1 MATTVITPEAEQV
14 GNAVP
19 ESRSGKRAPVTEP
32 AAREEWTA
40 TQRVAFR
47 IAFIFLIIMCIP
59 VTAEWWNNLVTINWF
74 HLHYRDLY
82 DIARFSPSIYKF
94 QNPAYN
100 LLGYIDWVEA
110 LAIGIVGG
118 LIWTAL
124 DNKNK
129 QYHNLY
135 YWLRVVVRYRAGIG
149 IIGFGFTKLFPVQMP
164 YPSLGVLNAH
174 FGDLTAQK
182 IYWLSVGIVPWYQ
195 VFAGVV
201 ELTAGTMLFFR
212 KTTTFGAILL
222 LGALGDITY
231 VNFAYDG
238 GVHVYASYFVLF
250 SAFLLWYDAVPV
262 YNLIV
267 KESFTVPPVL
277 IPVFTQKWLRV
288 TRIVLKTATIG
299 IFLVWLYYLQYVNF
313 KYDPYKQPAMSGLK
327 QLRGNYNV
335 SEFKFNGQDIPYS
348 PLDSVRWQGVTFEK
362 WSSLTFN
369 VNKPLNLDL
378 SNGGGAAMRDINRN
392 FELTGVAG
400 GKRVFYYDADTVNKV
415 LYLQD
420 KLPEFTKRKGKR
432 GNRGGDKGGD
442 NKLAKSFIPAEAKAN
457 IRNEVTAIDPAAQ
470 STRRERGVSQ
480 ELKDKRKR
488 ARMVLYYTA
497 DASGSHIVLTGKDD
511 KKNDV
516 YIVLDRVNR
525 QYALTDSKLVAGKY

>member
-1 MATTVITPEAEQV
+1 MATTVINPEAEQV
-14 GNAVP
+14 GNAAQ
-19 ESRSGKRAPVTEP
+19 ESKPSKPAPATEP
-32 AAREEWTA
+32 AVRKEWTA

-47 IAFIFLIIMCIP
+47 IAFIFFIIMCIP
-59 VTAEWWNNLVTINWF
+59 VTGEWWNNLVTINWF

-100 LLGYIDWVEA
+100 LLGYVDWVEA
-110 LAIGIVGG
+110 LAIGIIGG

-201 ELTAGTMLFFR
+201 ELAAGTMLFFR

-267 KESFTVPPVL
+267 KERFTVPPVL
-277 IPVFTQKWLRV
+277 IPVFTQKWLKT

-299 IFLVWLYYLQYVNF
+299 IFLVWLFYLQYVNF
-313 KYDPYKQPAMSGLK
+313 KYDPYKQPSTSGVK

-335 SEFKFNGQDIPYS
+335 SEFKLNGQDIPYS

-369 VNKPLNLDL
+369 INKPLNLDL
-378 SNGGGAAMRDINRN
+378 SNGGGSPMRDINRN

-420 KLPEFTKRKGKR
+420 KLPEFTKRKGKL
-432 GNRGGDKGGD
+432 GSRGGDKAGD
-442 NKLAKSFIPAEAKAN
+442 NKVAKSFIPAEAKAN

-470 STRRERGVSQ
+470 STRRERGVPQ

-488 ARMVLYYTA
+488 AHMVLNYTA
-497 DASGSHIVLTGKDD
+497 DANGSHIVLTGKDD

>member
-1 MATTVITPEAEQV
+1 MATTAITQEPADLKDSST
-14 GNAVP
+14 N
-19 ESRSGKRAPVTEP
+19 KKTLTEP
-32 AAREEWTA
+32 AVNGQPGKAWTTA
-40 TQRVAFR
+40 QLVSFR

-59 VTAEWWNNLVTINWF
+59 VTGEWWNNLITINWF

-110 LAIGIVGG
+110 LGIGIVGG
-118 LIWTAL
+118 LIWTAI
-124 DNKNK
+124 DRKRTA
-129 QYHNLY
+129 YPDLY
-135 YWLRVVVRYRAGIG
+135 YWLRVIVRYRAGIG

-201 ELTAGTMLFFR
+201 ELAAGTMLFFR
-212 KTTTFGAILL
+212 KTTTFGAVLL

-250 SAFLLWYDAVPV
+250 AGFLIWYDAVPV
-262 YNLIV
+262 YNLLV
-267 KESFTVPPVL
+267 KERFTVPPVL
-277 IPVFTQKWLRV
+277 IPVFTKKWLKIS
-288 TRIVLKTATIG
+288 RIVLKTATIG
-299 IFLVWLYYLQYVNF
+299 IFLVWLFYLQYVNF
-313 KYDPYKQPAMSGLK
+313 KYDPYKQPATSGLR

-335 SEFKFNGQDIPYS
+335 SEFKLNGQDIPYS

-369 VNKPLNLDL
+369 VHKPLRLDL
-378 SNGGGAAMRDINRN
+378 SNGGGAPMRDVNRT

-420 KLPEFTKRKGKR
+420 KLPESTKGKGRR
-432 GNRGGDKGGD
+432 GNRGRDNNAGDKT
-442 NKLAKSFIPAEAKAN
+442 AKSFMPAEAKAN

-470 STRRERGVSQ
+470 STRRERGIPQ

-488 ARMVLYYTA
+488 AHMVLSYTV

-516 YIVLDRVNR
+516 YIVLERVNR
-525 QYALTDSKLVAGKY
+525 PYALEDSKLVAGKY